1 MSEEFSSIEDIA
13 EGFEVPV
20 VAITTKAGN
29 FKSVSELVAYNNAQ
43 FDTLCALQKENHEL
57 RKNVEHLQELL
68 TSTTSLVSSPDPVKI
83 EVSTEQA
90 ICEMQIKKLEESAAQ
105 RQLSLEET
113 KRLEILIRSLYL
125 IKEHGEGAI
134 SADFTSLPMGTSIS
148 ALAEIAS
155 TPDNT

>member
-105 RQLSLEET
+105 R
-113 KRLEILIRSLYL
+113 LEILIRSLYL